1 MSIYRHET
9 PRIPTGAV
17 AARID
22 LPDHP
27 PQPVNP
33 AFKFQI
39 LREAS
44 EVRIYGEVAVA
55 HHHSIFAAATARQP
69 RVLKIQT
76 SIPSRTSPAV
86 DNLLGQ
92 APRQCRRLPLGIEG
106 DERARPAVAV
116 ADDELDPNA
125 NPGSARPL
133 RRLRCSIFRSGG
145 PLAPVVIAVVDAL
158 YLLGVPI

>member
-69 RVLKIQT
+69 GSSKFKRRFLRELHPPLT
-76 SIPSRTSPAV
+76 TCS
-86 DNLLGQ
+86 G
-92 APRQCRRLPLGIEG
+92 RRLASAG
-106 DERARPAVAV
+106 DCRWVSKETNVP
-116 ADDELDPNA
+116 DPQ
-125 NPGSARPL
+125 L
-133 RRLRCSIFRSGG
+133 RWRTMNST
-145 PLAPVVIAVVDAL
+145 PTQTQAALAH
-158 YLLGVPI
+158 